1 MVYNRNMNKLKD
13 NPNAIPFKPKN
24 DIVPSVIENVLTN
37 EDVAILKKHIAEERD
52 NYNADELHAP
62 LILKK
67 MSRLQ
72 LELKYPE
79 DIKIK
84 LEKLASDL
92 CGEEVVMTHNSYLDY
107 DGKYNPGTNPSLPPH
122 FDSDNYYTKITFD
135 YQLDTNV
142 DWAIII
148 EGKKFY
154 LQNNQ
159 MLYFWGAGQ
168 AHWRENIILEE
179 NQKTEVLTMHFSK
192 QNEFDKYDKL
202 SRNQEARQERL
213 DSTKYVIQNYLK
225 VYELEKR
232 VFEQKQKNKNG

>member
-79 DIKIK
+79 NIKIK